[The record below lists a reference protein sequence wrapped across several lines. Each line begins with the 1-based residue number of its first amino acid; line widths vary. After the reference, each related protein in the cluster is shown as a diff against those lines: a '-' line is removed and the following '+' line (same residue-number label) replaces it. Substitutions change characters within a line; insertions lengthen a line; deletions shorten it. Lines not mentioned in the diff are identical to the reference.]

1 MKSCKCYLLTVVA
14 LTAALTINPA
24 LAGKPEL
31 NPKMVEQG
39 RYLVRIAGCN
49 DCHTPGYIMNDGNVD
64 DSLWLTGDR
73 FGWRGPWGTT
83 YGANLRLFVA
93 NMTEDAWVEAARTLK
108 RRPPMPWY
116 NLNAMKEQDLRAV
129 YQYIRSLGDPG
140 QPAPAYVPPDREP
153 APPFAT
159 FPPPPPAN

>member
-1 MKSCKCYLLTVVA
+1 MKPRKCYVPPVLA
-14 LTAALTINPA
+14 LAAALAITPA
-24 LAGKPEL
+24 LAGKPKL
-31 NPKMVEQG
+31 DPQMVEQG

-49 DCHTPGYIMNDGNVD
+49 DCHTPGYAMSDGKVD
-64 DSLWLTGDR
+64 EAQWLTGDI

-83 YGANLRLFVA
+83 YGSNLRLFVHD
-93 NMTEDAWVEAARTLK
+93 MSEDAWVEVARNLK
-108 RRPPMPWY
+108 RRPPMPWF
-116 NLNAMKEQDLRAV
+116 NLNTMKEQDLRAV

-153 APPFAT
+153 APPYAS